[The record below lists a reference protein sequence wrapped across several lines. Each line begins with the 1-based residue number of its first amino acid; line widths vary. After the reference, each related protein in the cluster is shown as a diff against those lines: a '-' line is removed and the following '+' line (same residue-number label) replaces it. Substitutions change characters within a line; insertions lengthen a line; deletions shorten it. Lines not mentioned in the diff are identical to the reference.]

1 MVIMLVVVVKVPE
14 TITEVTHVCM
24 IEYGVD
30 ATVEVTGTALGTA
43 IGVKDEVTLV
53 ATGVAGL

>member
-1 MVIMLVVVVKVPE
+1 MLVVVVKVPE
-14 TITEVTHVCM
+14 TITDVIHVCM

-30 ATVEVTGTALGTA
+30 ATGVGVEVTGTALGTA

-53 ATGVAGL
+53 ATGVAVL